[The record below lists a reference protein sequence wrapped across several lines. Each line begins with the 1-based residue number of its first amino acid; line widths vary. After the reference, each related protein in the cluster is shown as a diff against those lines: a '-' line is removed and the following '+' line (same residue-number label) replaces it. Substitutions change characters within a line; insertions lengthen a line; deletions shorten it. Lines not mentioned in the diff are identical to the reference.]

1 MRYIEEEGKT
11 VEEALEKALRKA
23 GIERSE
29 ARFEI
34 INEGF
39 SDEPARI
46 RLYLD
51 DEDFDIIEGVIKEF
65 FDKLGV
71 KVEVEIEPR
80 KRRKYYVNI
89 HTRGYDSV
97 FIGKRG
103 KNLNALDH
111 LINLLVK
118 RKKNGL
124 IVDLDVS
131 GYKKRHKEFLINKAK
146 AIARRVKE
154 TGMEMRFDPLE
165 PDERKLVRDI
175 LRRDK
180 KIRVYQVG
188 RGDNVVLVIAPRKG

>member
-34 INEGF
+34 VNEGF

-165 PDERKLVRDI
+165 PEERKLVRDI

-180 KIRVYQVG
+180 KVRVYQVG

>member
-39 SDEPARI
+39 SGEPARI
-46 RLYLD
+46 RLYLEN
-51 DEDFDIIEGVIKEF
+51 EDFDIIEGVIKEF

-103 KNLNALDH
+103 K
-111 LINLLVK
+111 I
-118 RKKNGL
+118 
-124 IVDLDVS
+124 
-131 GYKKRHKEFLINKAK
+131 
-146 AIARRVKE
+146 
-154 TGMEMRFDPLE
+154 
-165 PDERKLVRDI
+165 
-175 LRRDK
+175 
-180 KIRVYQVG
+180 
-188 RGDNVVLVIAPRKG
+188 